1 MKPKLEDEYFT
12 RNMATERE
20 MREYKVRQNSYL
32 YTNRFNDKTYE
43 ENRNFCNRCGLVGV
57 YSCLYPLPESV
68 ESNANVYVL
77 EMNNSRKKIMAIG
90 RIVNEYRDDI
100 YRIYESHIYN
110 NKHYRVKERI
120 EISKMK
126 EDEQEMINALEK
138 QCFYGKGH
146 LMRGKDLRSFPWL
159 KMATCAKNGYD
170 LLEKIRNMF
179 EKRKRI

>member
-77 EMNNSRKKIMAIG
+77 EMNNSQKKIMAIG
-90 RIVNEYRDDI
+90 RISIEYMNPI
-100 YRIYESHIYN
+100 STIIST
-110 NKHYRVKERI
+110 I
-120 EISKMK
+120 E
-126 EDEQEMINALEK
+126 
-138 QCFYGKGH
+138 
-146 LMRGKDLRSFPWL
+146 
-159 KMATCAKNGYD
+159 
-170 LLEKIRNMF
+170 
-179 EKRKRI
+179 